1 MATQK
6 QRTVFNREPLSHKK
20 GSRDNWVNAWNATC
34 YEYGLRD
41 LLIVST
47 PHGKMKI
54 VTEATP
60 AERKALGVA

>member
-1 MATQK
+1 MATTA
-6 QRTVFNREPLSHKK
+6 QRRVFNREHLSRKK
-20 GSRDNWVNAWNATC
+20 GSKDNWVVGWNATC

-60 AERKALGVA
+60 DERKALGVA